1 MRKRYNATVP
11 DVTIVDTVSF
21 DDILISIGVSASEIY
36 FVWCS
41 KGNAHPFYSVQRSS
55 TLNNANYL
63 AYSTAEVILKKIIA
77 DKNETPVEIEE
88 RAIND
93 FVIMDAVHAHGQ
105 SYGFGK
111 SESRNAFASLALPLK
126 GQGDIPIVLDAS
138 PDFHIA
144 YYKFCSLMR
153 GLLALEH

>member
-1 MRKRYNATVP
+1 M
-11 DVTIVDTVSF
+11 DTVSF

-55 TLNNANYL
+55 TLNGAYYL

-77 DKNETPVEIEE
+77 DRNETES
-88 RAIND
+88 AIND

-111 SESRNAFASLALPLK
+111 SESRNAFASLALPLN
-126 GQGDIPIVLDAS
+126 GQGDAPIVLDTS

-153 GLLALEH
+153 LLLNMEH